1 MNKIIAVI
9 SGKGGVGKTTVTAC
23 VGAALAAKGHQ
34 VLVADG
40 DLGLR
45 DLDLVL
51 GQENDILFDAV
62 DVWKERCDADHAILN
77 VAPNLD
83 FLPASQS
90 RRWEDLGRKGYGKLL
105 RRLSQRYEYIIV
117 DAPAGIGR
125 GNEAVLRAADEMLLV
140 TAPLWVAIRDA
151 QRVMQLCHEQR
162 RFNYAVVVNSVGA
175 GEADLSVPEALSA
188 LQAERVGA
196 ILPYRTEVITAAQQ
210 GALHQ
215 LTDGPFATQMADLVT
230 YLETEE
236 PVPEEELLAHWD
248 AYAAS
253 VQPKAP
259 MQSMLSAV
267 TESAKKGLAGLLRH
281 RRNSPWR
288 HRLR

>member
-9 SGKGGVGKTTVTAC
+9 SGKGGVGKTTITAC
-23 VGAALAAKGHQ
+23 IGAALAAKGHQ
-34 VLVADG
+34 VLLADG

-62 DVWKERCDADHAILN
+62 DVWKDRCEADHAILN
-77 VAPNLD
+77 VATNLD

-105 RRLSQRYEYIIV
+105 RRLSKRYEYIIV

-140 TAPLWVAIRDA
+140 TAPLWVAVRDA

-162 RFNYAVVVNSVGA
+162 RFNYAVVVNNVGA
-175 GEADLSVPEALSA
+175 GEAELSVPETLAA

-196 ILPYRTEVITAAQQ
+196 ILPYRSEVVKAAQ
-210 GALHQ
+210 GGKLHE
-215 LTDGPFATQMADLVT
+215 LTDEPFNLLMADLVT

-236 PVPEEELLAHWD
+236 PLSDEALFSHWD

-253 VQPKAP
+253 MQPKP
-259 MQSMLSAV
+259 PVQSVISAV
-267 TESAKKGLAGLLRH
+267 AESAKKGLVGLLRH

>member
-9 SGKGGVGKTTVTAC
+9 SGKGGVGKTTITAC
-23 VGAALAAKGHQ
+23 IGAALAANNHQ

-62 DVWKERCDADHAILN
+62 DVWKERCEADHAILK

-105 RRLSQRYEYIIV
+105 RRLSKRYDYIIV

-162 RFNYAVVVNSVGA
+162 RFNYAVVVNNVGA
-175 GEADLSVPEALSA
+175 GDADLSVMETLDA
-188 LQAERVGA
+188 LQAERIGA
-196 ILPYRTEVITAAQQ
+196 ILPYRSEVVKAAQQ
-210 GALHQ
+210 GKLHQ
-215 LTDGPFATQMADLVT
+215 LVDEPFSRLMADLVT
-230 YLETEE
+230 YLETEK
-236 PVPEEELLAHWD
+236 PIPEEELFSHWET
-248 AYAAS
+248 YAAS

-259 MQSMLSAV
+259 VQAVISAV
-267 TESAKKGLAGLLRH
+267 AESAKKGLAGLLRH

>member
-9 SGKGGVGKTTVTAC
+9 SGKGGVGKTTITAC
-23 VGAALAAKGHQ
+23 IGAALAAKGHQ
-34 VLVADG
+34 VLLADG

-62 DVWKERCDADHAILN
+62 DVWKDRCEADHAILN
-77 VAPNLD
+77 VATNLD

-105 RRLSQRYEYIIV
+105 RRLSKRYEYIIV

-140 TAPLWVAIRDA
+140 TAPLWVAVRDA

-162 RFNYAVVVNSVGA
+162 RFNYAVVVNNVGA
-175 GEADLSVPEALSA
+175 GEAELSVPETLAA

-196 ILPYRTEVITAAQQ
+196 ILPYRSEVVKAAQ
-210 GALHQ
+210 GGKLHE
-215 LTDGPFATQMADLVT
+215 LTDEPFNLLMADLVT

-236 PVPEEELLAHWD
+236 PLSDEALFSHWD

-253 VQPKAP
+253 MQPKP
-259 MQSMLSAV
+259 QVQSVISAV
-267 TESAKKGLAGLLRH
+267 AESAKKGLVGLLRH